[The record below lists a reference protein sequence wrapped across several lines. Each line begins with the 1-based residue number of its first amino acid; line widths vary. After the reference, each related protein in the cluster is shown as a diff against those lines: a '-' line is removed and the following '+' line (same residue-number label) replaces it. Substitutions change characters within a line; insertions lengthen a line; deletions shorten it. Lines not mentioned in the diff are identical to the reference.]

1 MEIEI
6 VKGDIT
12 ELDVECIVNPANS
25 KLVLGGGVAG
35 AIRKKGGDIIQE
47 ECDKIGYCETGNA
60 VITSGGNLKAKYVIH
75 AVGPLYGIDFHP
87 ARLLENAVINSLSL
101 ANSKG
106 IKTIALPAISTGIFG
121 YPMDE
126 AALVIVRA
134 VLKFSRQRNLS
145 IKKCYI
151 CLYKD
156 NDYKIF
162 QDAYNKL
169 IKEFNDTV

>member
-25 KLVLGGGVAG
+25 NLIFGGGVAG
-35 AIRKKGGDIIQE
+35 AIRQKGGDSIQE
-47 ECDKIGYCETGNA
+47 ECNKIGDCEVGKA
-60 VITSGGNLKAKYVIH
+60 VITSGGNLKSKYVIH
-75 AVGPLYGIDFHP
+75 AVGPLYGMNIYP
-87 ARLLENAVINSLSL
+87 ARLLSDAVTNSLLL

-106 IKTIALPAISTGIFG
+106 IKSIALPAISTGIFG

-126 AALVIVRA
+126 AASVILKA
-134 VLKFSRQRNLS
+134 VLKFSKKKNLS

-151 CLYKD
+151 CLYTD
-156 NDYKIF
+156 NDFKIF
-162 QDAYNKL
+162 KNEYDKL
-169 IKEFNDTV
+169 LEKNSEG